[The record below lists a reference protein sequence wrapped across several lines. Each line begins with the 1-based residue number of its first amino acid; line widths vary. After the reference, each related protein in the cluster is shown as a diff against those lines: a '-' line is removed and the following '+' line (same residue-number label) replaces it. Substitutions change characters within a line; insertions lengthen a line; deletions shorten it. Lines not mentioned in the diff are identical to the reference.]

1 MEISSSKSR
10 TIKRIL
16 RDLHEF
22 HTSPIEGLGL
32 CLPDESNPFELR
44 ANLLILDGIYK
55 GILLHL
61 IMNIP
66 ENYPLKAPKL
76 IIAPGQEFDHTF
88 HHHIFQDPLTKGYT
102 ICIDLLD
109 HGYFS
114 EGEKTGWTP
123 AYTLSTILIQ
133 MQIFFAKDYD
143 LIQIPSFPEIE
154 KLKQKLYAFK
164 TTIKTTSGLKV
175 HSFYEPYPQIS
186 KKAEESIYRKELNEY
201 IAGKELLKNNDEKE
215 LLKKI
220 SALEKM
226 TCYLTRCNAENG
238 DTLLGYPMKLQRD
251 KFGRI
256 HIVPILEVLSYEG
269 YTYQLMDRPQKVFNP
284 WKFDEIS
291 LRTALG
297 CEYNYWFP
305 IFTSEKL
312 YKKHKQHVFNS
323 FSVLKFGVEGKKEYD
338 FEVSQILNIFPCLMN
353 KMIVNLLKGVLFES
367 VAAIEA
373 YCHFLRLFIVLLDE
387 FPELKKEIE
396 KKVEEIVKDPR
407 KRNKKNLGD
416 MGEFLILL
424 AFSSFSLK
432 NSEIWEVLIVE
443 FISRQFYW
451 VIEKIEKNQEF
462 FIKEAS
468 LMKLSYQNFF
478 TNMNESS
485 MKEFYQAS
493 KVSNNLLLFN
503 ISASERFLRNSKE
516 FVDKIERNYGVIE
529 EIEVKKF
536 IDETNKLKESVD
548 CYEKLLKF
556 VGLEALAKNDQK
568 YVKSLFSKAWKNSVE
583 QNYNRNYC

>member
-1 MEISSSKSR
+1 MEISSSKLRS
-10 TIKRIL
+10 IKRIL
-16 RDLHEF
+16 LDLQEF

-61 IMNIP
+61 IMKIP

-76 IIAPGQEFDHTF
+76 TIAPGQEFNHTF
-88 HHHIFQDPLTKGYT
+88 HHHIYSDLSSSGYT

-109 HGYFS
+109 HGYFA

-123 AYTLSTILIQ
+123 AYTLSTILMQ
-133 MQIFFAKDYD
+133 MQIFFAKDHD
-143 LIQIPSFPEIE
+143 LLQTPSFSEIE
-154 KLKQKLYAFK
+154 HLKQKLQTFK
-164 TTIKTTSGLKV
+164 ATIKTTDGLKV
-175 HSFYEPYPQIS
+175 HSFNEPYPQIS
-186 KKAEESIYRKELNEY
+186 KKAEALNEFIDEKELW
-201 IAGKELLKNNDEKE
+201 KNNDEKE
-215 LLKKI
+215 LLKKRT
-220 SALEKM
+220 ALEKM

-238 DTLLGYPMKLQRD
+238 DSLLGYPMKLQRD

-256 HIVPILEVLSYEG
+256 HMVPILEVLSYEG
-269 YTYQLMDRPQKVFNP
+269 YTLQLMDKPDKVFNP

-305 IFTSEKL
+305 MFTSEKL
-312 YKKHKQHVFNS
+312 YKKHKQHVFNA
-323 FSVLKFGVEGKKEYD
+323 FSVLKFGIEGKKEYD
-338 FEVSQILNIFPCLMN
+338 FEVLQILNIFPCLMN

-373 YCHFLRLFIVLLDE
+373 YCHFLRLFIVLLEE
-387 FPELKKEIE
+387 FPELQKEIE
-396 KKVEEIVKDPR
+396 RKVGEILKDPM

-416 MGEFLILL
+416 MGEFMILL

-432 NSEIWEVLIVE
+432 NSKIWEVLIIE
-443 FISRQFYW
+443 YISRQFYW

-462 FIKEAS
+462 FIKEGPI
-468 LMKLSYQNFF
+468 MKLSYQNFF

-485 MKEFYQAS
+485 RKEFYRAS

-503 ISASERFLRNSKE
+503 ISASERFLVNNKK
-516 FVDKIERNYGVIE
+516 FVERIERNYGVIE
-529 EIEVKKF
+529 ESEVKKF
-536 IDETNKLKESVD
+536 IEETNKLKESVD
-548 CYEKLLKF
+548 CYEDLLKF
-556 VGLEALAKNDQK
+556 VGLETLAKNPDQE
-568 YVKSLFSKAWKNSVE
+568 YVKSLFSRAWKNSVE
-583 QNYNRNYC
+583 QKYNRYYC